1 MKLLRALLPATDT
14 RKRAELRGAI
24 QGVGFRPF
32 AYRTAKRFNVR
43 GWVLNSSDGVVIEAE
58 GADLAVDHFL
68 RALTIEMPSLA
79 RIDEMRIPDLP
90 LSDESD
96 FVIRESLARAGG
108 FTLVPPDVATC
119 ADCLREIMTPGDRRY
134 EYPFT

>member
-14 RKRAELRGAI
+14 RKRVELRGAI

-32 AYRTAKRFNVR
+32 AYRTAKRFNIR

-68 RALTIEMPSLA
+68 RALDHRTA
-79 RIDEMRIPDLP
+79 
-90 LSDESD
+90 
-96 FVIRESLARAGG
+96 AAG
-108 FTLVPPDVATC
+108 A
-119 ADCLREIMTPGDRRY
+119 DRRDENY
-134 EYPFT
+134 GLAALRGT